1 MISSIE
7 ARQVTVTWS
16 QPAISGGL
24 LTKYQIHAIPVLAG
38 SPIPK
43 KADVT
48 DVSLKTYNLTSL
60 NPYTTYNVSVKAFTV
75 GGSSE
80 SGPVQIVTLEA
91 SKAVYI
97 YKDLTVIRS
106 TPLFK
111 VIELL
116 VIW

>member
-1 MISSIE
+1 MISNIE
-7 ARQVTVTWS
+7 ARQISVTWS

-24 LTKYQIHAIPVLAG
+24 LTKYQIHAIPVLSG

-43 KADVT
+43 TADVT

-60 NPYTTYNVSVKAFTV
+60 DPYTTYNISVKAFTV

-91 SKAVYI
+91 SKTVFV
-97 YKDLTVIRS
+97 YKDHTVIRS

-111 VIELL
+111 VIEPLL
-116 VIW
+116 IW